1 MDSGL
6 NLNPDV
12 HLRIARDCS
21 PSGERP
27 RARYGQSPGC
37 TSQHPCSL
45 GQPRTVSRKQLCQ
58 PAASSSQTAPGR
70 KRRGDLTLR
79 KAKCPWKGTRTPPPV
94 PARMGSLALSHSLQ
108 ISQAHRSATSPCTS
122 TSLAGRVL
130 VASVSLPATW
140 RWAQLVL
147 PLVTASRV
155 VAGVCK
161 PQLQTLGLY
170 ALGLGGG
177 THLFCKDWIA

>member
-1 MDSGL
+1 MFACGL
-6 NLNPDV
+6 PRTV
-12 HLRIARDCS
+12 A
-21 PSGERP
+21 PSGEHP
-27 RARYGQSPGC
+27 RDRYGQSSGR

-45 GQPRTVSRKQLCQ
+45 GQPRTVSRKPLCQ

-79 KAKCPWKGTRTPPPV
+79 KAKCPRKGTRTPPPV
-94 PARMGSLALSHSLQ
+94 PARMRSLALSHSLQ

-140 RWAQLVL
+140 CWAQLVL

-161 PQLQTLGLY
+161 PQLQTLALY
-170 ALGLGGG
+170 PLECVCGGENSPF
-177 THLFCKDWIA
+177 LQRLDCQRVQ